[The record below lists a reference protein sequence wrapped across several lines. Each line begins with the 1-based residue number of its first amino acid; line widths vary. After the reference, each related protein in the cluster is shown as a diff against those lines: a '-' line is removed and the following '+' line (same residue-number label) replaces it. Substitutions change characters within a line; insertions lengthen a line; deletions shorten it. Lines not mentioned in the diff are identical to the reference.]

1 MASSRTQMLI
11 RITNINKP
19 KIVSKMPDTTIFYIH
34 FQVQLIMKDLKSVY
48 IKMENPNLRQ
58 RFVIVS
64 ANSLLWLIVKLF
76 KDDEKKMVDEMKD
89 VITSAYKA
97 L

>member
-1 MASSRTQMLI
+1 MASSRTRTMNKEI
-11 RITNINKP
+11 NINKP
-19 KIVSKMPDTTIFYIH
+19 QIASKMPDTAICYIH
-34 FQVQLIMKDLKSVY
+34 CQAQLIMKDIKSIY
-48 IKMENPNLRQ
+48 IKIENPNLRQ

-64 ANSLLWLIVKLF
+64 ANFLLWLIVKLL
-76 KDDEKKMVDEMKD
+76 KDDEKKMVDKMKY

>member
-1 MASSRTQMLI
+1 
-11 RITNINKP
+11 
-19 KIVSKMPDTTIFYIH
+19 
-34 FQVQLIMKDLKSVY
+34 MKDLKSVY

-64 ANSLLWLIVKLF
+64 ANFLLWLIVKLF
-76 KDDEKKMVDEMKD
+76 KDNEKKMVDEMKD
-89 VITSAYKA
+89 VITSAYKT

>member
-1 MASSRTQMLI
+1 
-11 RITNINKP
+11 
-19 KIVSKMPDTTIFYIH
+19 
-34 FQVQLIMKDLKSVY
+34 MKDLKNVY

-64 ANSLLWLIVKLF
+64 ANFLLWLIIKFF

-89 VITSAYKA
+89 VITSAYKS

>member
-1 MASSRTQMLI
+1 
-11 RITNINKP
+11 
-19 KIVSKMPDTTIFYIH
+19 
-34 FQVQLIMKDLKSVY
+34 MKDLKSVY

-64 ANSLLWLIVKLF
+64 ANFLLWLIVKLF
-76 KDDEKKMVDEMKD
+76 KDDEKKMVDEMED

>member
-1 MASSRTQMLI
+1 
-11 RITNINKP
+11 
-19 KIVSKMPDTTIFYIH
+19 
-34 FQVQLIMKDLKSVY
+34 MKDLKNVY

-64 ANSLLWLIVKLF
+64 ANFLLWLIIKIF

-89 VITSAYKA
+89 VITSAYKY

>member
-1 MASSRTQMLI
+1 
-11 RITNINKP
+11 
-19 KIVSKMPDTTIFYIH
+19 
-34 FQVQLIMKDLKSVY
+34 MKSFKNVY

-64 ANSLLWLIVKLF
+64 SNFLLWLIVKIF
-76 KDDEKKMVDEMKD
+76 KEDEKKMVEEIKD
-89 VITSAYKA
+89 VITSAYEA

>member
-1 MASSRTQMLI
+1 
-11 RITNINKP
+11 
-19 KIVSKMPDTTIFYIH
+19 
-34 FQVQLIMKDLKSVY
+34 MKDLKSVY

-64 ANSLLWLIVKLF
+64 ANFLLWLIVKLF

>member
-1 MASSRTQMLI
+1 MTIIVLQKDMAKKGTSMSVFWI
-11 RITNINKP
+11 IT
-19 KIVSKMPDTTIFYIH
+19 
-34 FQVQLIMKDLKSVY
+34 
-48 IKMENPNLRQ
+48 
-58 RFVIVS
+58 
-64 ANSLLWLIVKLF
+64 ANFLLWLITKLF

>member
-1 MASSRTQMLI
+1 
-11 RITNINKP
+11 
-19 KIVSKMPDTTIFYIH
+19 
-34 FQVQLIMKDLKSVY
+34 MKDLKSVY

-64 ANSLLWLIVKLF
+64 ANFLLWLIVKLF

-89 VITSAYKA
+89 VITNAYKA

>member
-1 MASSRTQMLI
+1 
-11 RITNINKP
+11 
-19 KIVSKMPDTTIFYIH
+19 
-34 FQVQLIMKDLKSVY
+34 
-48 IKMENPNLRQ
+48 MENPNLRQ

-64 ANSLLWLIVKLF
+64 ANFLLWLIVKLF

-89 VITSAYKA
+89 VITNAYKA